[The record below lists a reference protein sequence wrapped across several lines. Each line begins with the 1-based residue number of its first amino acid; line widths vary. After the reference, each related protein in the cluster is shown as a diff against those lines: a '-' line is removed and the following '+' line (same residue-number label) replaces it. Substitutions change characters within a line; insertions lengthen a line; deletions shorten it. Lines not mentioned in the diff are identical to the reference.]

1 MSAFAFD
8 RRGFLKAALA
18 SAAFLFVAAGC
29 ATRLDVEGFARVP
42 LRVEKFDLF
51 ALVRQSAATETL
63 SIYIEGDGAPWAAH
77 YPPRDPTPS
86 DPIALALA
94 KSDPSPSLAWLA
106 RPCQYLE
113 APALAG
119 CDSAYWTVRR
129 FAPEVISAYDTAV
142 TQLKNRSGA
151 RRVRLVG
158 YSGGGVIAVLLA
170 MRRDDVEAVITVSA
184 PLAVTDWAAWHRST
198 PLTGSLD
205 PAREPGR
212 ARAPGVHFAGA
223 SDKTVPAGIIAAY
236 VKSKGGR
243 LEEIA
248 GFDHECCWAEAW
260 PRLLKESIQ

>member
-77 YPPRDPTPS
+77 YPPHDPTPS

-243 LEEIA
+243 LEEIP
-248 GFDHECCWAEAW
+248 GFDHECCWAEVW